1 MDFGEKKR
9 GIVIKATKDGLVVFK
24 VRITSGKPSKINEG
38 AMWGRVESSGV
49 EAKLGVLRYCVFFL
63 SLSSSECFISSFFP
77 PDNANTHRPH
87 R

>member
-1 MDFGEKKR
+1 M
-9 GIVIKATKDGLVVFK
+9 KATKDGLVVFK

-38 AMWGRVESSGV
+38 AIWGRVESRQSSPFLDITFFSS
-49 EAKLGVLRYCVFFL
+49 AFLRLSVLFL
-63 SLSSSECFISSFFP
+63 LFFP